1 MERRNS
7 TGRRDRMAEV
17 SNETKLLLRLAETY
31 TERVLRHV
39 KERHPSMNE
48 KGEQVVAEALK
59 DYQQVLRS
67 LLFELENM
75 G

>member
-1 MERRNS
+1 
-7 TGRRDRMAEV
+7 MAEV

-31 TERVLRHV
+31 TDRVLRRV

-48 KGEQVVAEALK
+48 KGERVVAEALK
-59 DYQQVLRS
+59 DYQQMLRS